1 MRVTSQM
8 MLSRYTRDVNDA
20 YASMNKSMAH
30 AYNYRSFDLPSDD
43 PLAAAQTF
51 QLHTQI
57 SQNSD
62 YSQNISNVKGALS
75 SGDQILLNVV
85 SLLKDVDSKVSAATT
100 DTTNASGRGT
110 YADQL
115 VYLRDNVISQ
125 LNTKYADSY
134 LFSGSGSGGQPF
146 TLVKSTTNSPADDK
160 LYYRGVNVD
169 TGLTQK
175 EEKEIT
181 DGTIQAGTKT
191 FTDLQSTG
199 ETRLKSLSEDPVY
212 VDIGLGLTQNTDGS
226 VNTQGV
232 FNKSMPGLS
241 YLGSGT
247 DTDGTPKNVCSLLS
261 KMAGVLKNSTGEE
274 KLTTAEQSEMTKY
287 VSAFDTAQNVC
298 ISGQTNLGSRISFL
312 TSTSGYI
319 SNQSLNLSEQDNNV
333 EFVSP
338 YDAIEE
344 FYSQMYCYNAAIKV
358 GSQILQQSLMDYLK

>member
-1 MRVTSQM
+1 M
-8 MLSRYTRDVNDA
+8 MLSHYTRDVNDA

-30 AYNYRSFDLPSDD
+30 AYNYRAFDLPSDD

-51 QLHTQI
+51 QLHTQM

-62 YSQNISNVKGALS
+62 YSQNISNVNGALS
-75 SGDQILLNVV
+75 SGDQVLLNVV
-85 SLLKDVDSKVSAATT
+85 SLLKNVDGSVSAATT

-169 TGLTQK
+169 TGLTQD
-175 EEKEIT
+175 EEKT
-181 DGTIQAGTKT
+181 PLTP
-191 FTDLQSTG
+191 DLQKTG
-199 ETRLKSLSEDPVY
+199 EARLKSLSEDPVY
-212 VDIGLGLTQNTDGS
+212 VDIGLGLTQNADDS

-247 DTDGTPKNVCSLLS
+247 DADGTPKNVCSLLS
-261 KMAGVLKNSTGEE
+261 KMAGLLKNSTGEE
-274 KLTTAEQSEMTKY
+274 KLTADEQSQMTKY
-287 VSAFDTAQNVC
+287 VSAFDTAQDVC
-298 ISGQTNLGSRISFL
+298 VAGQTNLGSRISFL
-312 TSTSGYI
+312 KSTSGYI

-344 FYSQMYCYNAAIKV
+344 FYSQMYCYNAALKV